1 MKTSAVSFAM
11 FVAGALA
18 SPINMNMARAE
29 QQQQVEVPAAV
40 KIQLRHTEFAARRDG
55 RDTNFDRHGHMTYY
69 EVGLGAC
76 GHDDSGKGDIDNI
89 VAVSS
94 ALMNGHGAGDACDRK
109 IAIKGHGGKE
119 VTAVVRDK
127 CPSCPPG
134 GIDVSPKVFRELAG
148 NLDVGKTEVSW
159 TFI

>member
-29 QQQQVEVPAAV
+29 QQVEVPAAV
-40 KIQLRHTEFAARRDG
+40 KIQLRHTEFAAKRDG
-55 RDTNFDRHGHMTYY
+55 DDNSYNRHGHMTYY
-69 EVGLGAC
+69 EVGPGAC
-76 GHDDSGKGDIDNI
+76 GHDDSGKGDTHNI

-94 ALMNGHGAGDACDRK
+94 ALMSGQGAGDACGRK
-109 IAIKGHGGKE
+109 IAIKGHDGKE

-127 CPSCPPG
+127 CPSCLPG
-134 GIDVSPKVFRELAG
+134 GIDVSPKVFKELAG

>member
-11 FVAGALA
+11 FIAGTPA
-18 SPINMNMARAE
+18 SPISMNIAHAE
-29 QQQQVEVPAAV
+29 QQQVKVPAAL
-40 KIQLRHTEFAARRDG
+40 KIQLRHTELAARRGD
-55 RDTNFDRHGHMTYY
+55 DNNYNRHGHMTYY
-69 EVGLGAC
+69 EVGPGAC
-76 GHDDSGKGDIDNI
+76 GHNDSGKGDTHNI

-94 ALMNGHGAGDACDRK
+94 ALMSGQGAGDACGRK
-109 IAIKGHGGKE
+109 ITIKAHDGKK
-119 VTAVVRDK
+119 VTAIVRDK

-134 GIDVSPKVFRELAG
+134 GIDVSAKVFKELAG